1 LTNANERPAGGRTA
15 LLTLAALVAFAS
27 NSLLCRVALR
37 AESIDPATFSA
48 VRLASGAL
56 VLAALVLARRERR
69 GGLAGSWL
77 SAAMLFL
84 YAVPFSY
91 AYTGLSAGTGALILF
106 GCVQATM
113 MIVAVWSGDRPH
125 ALQWLGLLL
134 AIAGLVYLVLPGLEA
149 PPTASAALMALA
161 GCAWGVYTLRGRGA
175 GDPLGQTAGNFARSV
190 PMVLLV
196 SLLALRGVHAEAR
209 GVALAVASGA
219 LASALGYVVW
229 YAALRGLTTT
239 RAAIVQLSVPAL
251 AAAGGVVF
259 LAETITLRLL
269 LASALILG
277 GIALALVARDRR
289 ARRALPEAAR

>member
-1 LTNANERPAGGRTA
+1 VGRVHAAGARRRRPA
-15 LLTLAALVAFAS
+15 
-27 NSLLCRVALR
+27 R
-37 AESIDPATFSA
+37 AD
-48 VRLASGAL
+48 
-56 VLAALVLARRERR
+56 
-69 GGLAGSWL
+69 
-77 SAAMLFL
+77 
-84 YAVPFSY
+84 
-91 AYTGLSAGTGALILF
+91 
-106 GCVQATM
+106 
-113 MIVAVWSGDRPH
+113 
-125 ALQWLGLLL
+125 
-134 AIAGLVYLVLPGLEA
+134 
-149 PPTASAALMALA
+149 
-161 GCAWGVYTLRGRGA
+161 
-175 GDPLGQTAGNFARSV
+175 
-190 PMVLLV
+190 
-196 SLLALRGVHAEAR
+196 R

>member
-1 LTNANERPAGGRTA
+1 LKQATELQSGGRTA
-15 LLTLAALVAFAS
+15 LLTLTALVAFAS
-27 NSLLCRVALR
+27 NSILGRIALR
-37 AESIDPATFSA
+37 GQSIDPATFST
-48 VRLASGAL
+48 VRLVSGAI
-56 VLAALVLARRERR
+56 VLAALVFARRERR

-125 ALQWLGLLL
+125 PLQWLGLAL
-134 AIAGLVYLVLPGLEA
+134 AVVGLVYLVLPGLEA
-149 PPTASAALMALA
+149 PPLASAALMALA
-161 GCAWGVYTLRGRGA
+161 GFAWGIYTLRGRGA
-175 GDPLGQTAGNFARSV
+175 GDPLGQTAGNFVRSV

-196 SLLALRGVHAEAR
+196 SLLALRGAHAEAR
-209 GVALAVASGA
+209 GILLAVGSGA
-219 LASALGYVVW
+219 VASALGYVIW

-251 AAAGGVVF
+251 AAAGGA
-259 LAETITLRLL
+259 LLLSETITLRLI

-277 GIALALVARDRR
+277 GIALALVARDRL
-289 ARRALPEAAR
+289 ARRAVAPAAS